1 MRKAVDANFN
11 IVVHIHLDDGLD
23 KGTWRNV
30 MIFNPIAKYGGV
42 TYYDTVVKPT
52 AEAVKLANYKGK
64 PVYFAMQVCA
74 AKKNLL
80 SQPYGCVTHIHSST
94 SAVTAV
100 SVSCAAWEGRL
111 NVSLPSQPAPRSI
124 SSFT

>member
-52 AEAVKLANYKGK
+52 AEAVKMANYKGK
-64 PVYFAMQVCA
+64 PVYFAMQVGT
-74 AKKNLL
+74 AKK
-80 SQPYGCVTHIHSST
+80 
-94 SAVTAV
+94 
-100 SVSCAAWEGRL
+100 
-111 NVSLPSQPAPRSI
+111 
-124 SSFT
+124 